1 VLWAVQ
7 IILASKPGIN
17 GVIGMMKT
25 GLRKL
30 LKGSTVLLAL
40 LLAVNAPEVS
50 CQAPSSDTSKL
61 PTTRS
66 LAAALAE
73 PSLRTNALLTV
84 TAISYILPRIPAI
97 EPNQAAVLETL
108 FLDNRAWLDGLAA
121 RYNSLP
127 SRSTILDPAAWFIQQ
142 ELGQH
147 DIVPPIRVSP
157 LGPASAELLEQLFDH
172 SDERLAATLLP
183 EVLFQTEFMATT
195 LWDRILELAASN
207 QPLMEMLSGPAAQQL
222 DRWKSVEPPQTKA
235 PAGKA
240 GILEMELLNLK
251 GLMASALLPQP
262 PDELR
267 LRRLRF
273 NLLTAIPAMSQDEV
287 RTARNILYLASS
299 IDGLH
304 NGRFLEFIQSLLWV
318 AADLLDMYA
327 VTPDAAS
334 PLPAVLAEFLP
345 QLSNVMAR
353 NFADV
358 DSRLNTNLAAA
369 YDTVKRLQAGS
380 LTASALTRLR
390 HELADTVT
398 QFVLLV
404 PEMDFYFDQPVRR
417 RISEEIDICISVAAV
432 RDENGKPVMS
442 RQQFDGCLESML
454 RLADTLARSAELAG
468 DPFGP
473 FENDQLSRELEMA
486 PWQRINY
493 TLGYLHEQSP
503 PLCPM
508 SERPL
513 PNPLEW
519 SALATLMVW
528 FSTQSPVYVQTRSNE
543 AVIVAMRQ
551 QGLDLLRI
559 MAQQIDCISG
569 ASGRFNDLVSVSLHR
584 YREALLN
591 LAGGIREA
599 DLEFR
604 QNHLQPGADVD
615 LSGGAKQATSYRT
628 PGLMIGPCN
637 ASRVCEMT
645 QQLEAT
651 RALVGQFPDEYL
663 VADQTGLGQVEI
675 CYDNMQWIQRRAEQV
690 RPEDPN
696 VSNYYGHL
704 SFDLVGRYRQ
714 GEVVENVFG
723 ANFISPD
730 EYYYLIAASS
740 DEVLRDG
747 CPSEWVGSRIV
758 TERDPGGSSGIVPNR
773 LTYLA
778 AARNRPSEVISA
790 NWSRG
795 AEWRDW
801 FVTGIGVT
809 ELEFTPDPTISDRL
823 TQHLRALYQAE
834 QQTIYSNLL
843 RLPSGTAAA
852 TSSPLSELMNDLSMY
867 KGLLRNELSLFYPE
881 AMLDLDEVR
890 AAMEG
895 QRGLLDE
902 TVLRRFQENNVAI
915 TQVHHTGMTRLQ
927 QFQSDWKRQ
936 PEPVIRSGSVAVSVA
951 HAVTRLN
958 ALYREFFAAPPTL
971 PVPPSDNTQVSP
983 GDANSGPASTDR

>member
-1 VLWAVQ
+1 
-7 IILASKPGIN
+7 
-17 GVIGMMKT
+17 MMKT
-25 GLRKL
+25 GLTNLPKAPI
-30 LKGSTVLLAL
+30 VLVSL
-40 LLAVNAPEVS
+40 LLVISAPGVRGKESVADQAV
-50 CQAPSSDTSKL
+50 L
-61 PTTRS
+61 PTTRQ
-66 LAAALAE
+66 LAAAIAE
-73 PSLRTNALLTV
+73 PSSRLNALLTV
-84 TAISYILPRIPAI
+84 IAISYTLPKVPVT
-97 EPNQAAVLETL
+97 EPEQAAELETRY
-108 FLDNRAWLDGLAA
+108 LDNRAWLDQLAA
-121 RYNSLP
+121 RYQKLP

-157 LGPASAELLEQLFDH
+157 LGPAGTELLGQLFDR
-172 SDERLAATLLP
+172 SEERLAATLLP
-183 EVLFQTEFMATT
+183 EVLFQTEFESTT
-195 LWDRILELAASN
+195 WWALILEQAATSG
-207 QPLMEMLSGPAAQQL
+207 PMTAFLSGPAAPQFEL
-222 DRWKSVEPPQTKA
+222 WKASEPP
-235 PAGKA
+235 PAMSPAVKA
-240 GILEMELLNLK
+240 GPLEAELRDLQA
-251 GLMASALLPQP
+251 LMGSALLPQP
-262 PDELR
+262 PDDLR

-273 NLLTAIPAMSQDEV
+273 NLLTAMPTMDQNQV
-287 RTARNILYLASS
+287 RTARNMLYLASS

-304 NGRFLEFIQSLLWV
+304 AGRYLEFIQSLLWV
-318 AADLLDMYA
+318 AADLLDLYA
-327 VTPDAAS
+327 GNPDAQS
-334 PLPAVLAEFLP
+334 PLPDMLAEFLP
-345 QLSNVMAR
+345 QLSTVMAR

-369 YDTVKRLQAGS
+369 YDTVKHLRAGS
-380 LTASALTRLR
+380 LTTSVFDRLR
-390 HELADTVT
+390 KELADTVT

-404 PEMDFYFDQPVRR
+404 PEMAFYFDQPVRR

-432 RDENGKPVMS
+432 QDENGKPVMT

-454 RLADTLARSAELAG
+454 RLADTLARSTELSG
-468 DPFGP
+468 DPWGP
-473 FENDQLSRELEMA
+473 FENDQLRRELEMV

-493 TLGYLHEQSP
+493 TLGYLHQQSP
-503 PLCPM
+503 PVCPV

-519 SALATLMVW
+519 SALATLMTW

-551 QGLDLLRI
+551 KGLDLLRI
-559 MAQQIDCISG
+559 LAQQIDCISG
-569 ASGRFNDLVSVSLHR
+569 ASGRFNDLVSVSVQQ
-584 YREALLN
+584 YREAFLSLV
-591 LAGGIREA
+591 GGIHEA

-604 QNHLQPGADVD
+604 GSHLQPGADVD
-615 LSGGAKQATSYRT
+615 LGGNANQATSYRT
-628 PGLMIGPCN
+628 PGLLIGPCDV
-637 ASRVCEMT
+637 SRVCEMT

-663 VADQTGLGQVEI
+663 IADQTGLGQVEI

-696 VSNYYGHL
+696 VANYYGHL
-704 SFDLVGRYRQ
+704 SFDLLGRYRK

-723 ANFISPD
+723 ANFISPE

-740 DEVLRDG
+740 DEVLQDG

-758 TERDPGGSSGIVPNR
+758 TTRDSGSGSGIVPNR

-809 ELEFTPDPTISDRL
+809 ELEFTPDPSIGERL
-823 TQHLRALYQAE
+823 AQHLRALYQAE
-834 QQTIYSNLL
+834 QQTIYANLL
-843 RLPSGTAAA
+843 RLPTGNAAVA
-852 TSSPLSELMNDLSMY
+852 SSPLSDLLNDLNMY

-881 AMLDLDEVR
+881 AMMDMDEVR
-890 AAMEG
+890 ASMEG

-902 TVLRRFQENNVAI
+902 TVLRRFRENNIAI
-915 TQVHHTGMTRLQ
+915 TQVHRTGMARLQ
-927 QFQSDWKRQ
+927 RFQSVWKQQ
-936 PEPVIRSGSVAVSVA
+936 PEAVIRSGSVAVSVA

-958 ALYREFFAAPPTL
+958 ALYREFFAVTPGAAL
-971 PVPPSDNTQVSP
+971 PAGQAQVRPSGAIAGS
-983 GDANSGPASTDR
+983 AATDR